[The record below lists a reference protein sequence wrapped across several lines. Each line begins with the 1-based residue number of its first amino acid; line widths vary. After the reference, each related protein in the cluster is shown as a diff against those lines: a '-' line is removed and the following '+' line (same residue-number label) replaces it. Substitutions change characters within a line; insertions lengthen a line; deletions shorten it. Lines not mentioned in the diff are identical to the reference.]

1 MMIWVTVII
10 GGGCDDCGD
19 GGLQLKMMIWV
30 TVIIGGGCDDN
41 NYAEDGNDDED
52 KEDNKQCRHRW

>member
-1 MMIWVTVII
+1 M
-10 GGGCDDCGD
+10 
-19 GGLQLKMMIWV
+19 KKMIWV

-41 NYAEDGNDDED
+41 NYGEDGKDDED